1 VAAKRGTAAPV
12 ISVLVVDDHRT
23 FAEALGVVFGL
34 EKDLRAEV
42 AASAAEAVEAA
53 DRAHPDVILMD
64 LEMPGGGGLDAIRK
78 VHAVHPAARV
88 VAVSAHDEELVRA
101 QAIEAGAV
109 GFISKAT
116 PLGDLPEIVRKVG
129 RGEAMLD
136 RQEAARLLRVLRRRR
151 HQESTERQRA
161 NRLTPRQ
168 TQIMQM
174 MADGASS
181 EEIARR
187 LKVSP
192 YTLRTHVQNILTRLG
207 VHTKVEAMAIA
218 IRHGKISARS

>member
-1 VAAKRGTAAPV
+1 VGAKRGTAAPV

-34 EKDLRAEV
+34 EKDLRAQV
-42 AASAAEAVEAA
+42 AASAPEALEAA
-53 DRAHPDVILMD
+53 GRAHPDVILMD
-64 LEMPGGGGLDAIRK
+64 LEMPGFGGLEAIRR
-78 VHAVHPAARV
+78 VRVAHPGARV
-88 VAVSAHDEELVRA
+88 VAVSAHDDDLMKA

-109 GFISKAT
+109 GFISKVT
-116 PLGDLPEIVRKVG
+116 PLEELPGIIRRVG
-129 RGEAMLD
+129 RGESLLD

-168 TQIMQM
+168 AQILQM
-174 MADGASS
+174 MADGVAP
-181 EEIARR
+181 EEIARQ
-187 LKVSP
+187 LNLSP
-192 YTLRTHVQNILTRLG
+192 FTLRTHVQNILTRLG
-207 VHTKVEAMAIA
+207 VHTKVEALAVA

>member
-1 VAAKRGTAAPV
+1 
-12 ISVLVVDDHRT
+12 
-23 FAEALGVVFGL
+23 
-34 EKDLRAEV
+34 
-42 AASAAEAVEAA
+42 
-53 DRAHPDVILMD
+53 
-64 LEMPGGGGLDAIRK
+64 
-78 VHAVHPAARV
+78 
-88 VAVSAHDEELVRA
+88 
-101 QAIEAGAV
+101 
-109 GFISKAT
+109 
-116 PLGDLPEIVRKVG
+116 
-129 RGEAMLD
+129 
-136 RQEAARLLRVLRRRR
+136 VLRRRR